1 MSKGVLVIGGGIS
14 GIKAALDLAQLGI
27 ETILVERTSELGGT
41 CAKLGVT
48 YPNNVDATISLDQYL
63 QTLKSLQ
70 NAKIYTNA
78 EVKSVAKANDG
89 FEVIVEPNGISFN
102 IQAIIVAI
110 GFAPFDAAKI
120 PNYGYGKHRNVLN
133 SLELAQMLRNGQ
145 GLIRPSDNTTP
156 KSVTFIACVGSR
168 DKKTNEY
175 CSSFCCT
182 YTVHFAKM
190 VKEIDEKIDVT
201 IMYMDMRTFS
211 NYESLYRD
219 ARAAGV
225 KFLRGKPSMVFEDSN
240 TAKLTIQVENTV
252 TREFLQH
259 KTDMI
264 ILSIGAEPAEGNEE
278 LGKILG
284 ILKDEKTGF
293 FAVSNKDDVSA
304 IRQERIFI
312 AGNAS
317 GPKDVQY
324 SLAQGSAAAMKAF
337 IAIGGLSA

>member
-1 MSKGVLVIGGGIS
+1 
-14 GIKAALDLAQLGI
+14 
-27 ETILVERTSELGGT
+27 
-41 CAKLGVT
+41 
-48 YPNNVDATISLDQYL
+48 
-63 QTLKSLQ
+63 
-70 NAKIYTNA
+70 
-78 EVKSVAKANDG
+78 DG
-89 FEVIVEPNGISFN
+89 FEVIVEPHGNSFN
-102 IQAIIVAI
+102 IQAIIVAV

-120 PNYGYGKHRNVLN
+120 PIYGYGRFRNVLT
-133 SLELAQMLRNGQ
+133 SLELAQMLRDGQ
-145 GLIRPSDNTTP
+145 DLMRPSDNTTP

-190 VKEIDEKIDVT
+190 IKKVDKKIDVT
-201 IMYMDMRTFS
+201 VMYMDMRTFS
-211 NYESLYRD
+211 SYESLYQD
-219 ARAAGV
+219 ARAEGV

-240 TAKLTIQVENTV
+240 TAELTIQVENTI

-278 LGKILG
+278 LGKILD

-293 FAVSNKDDVSA
+293 FVVSNEDDVSA

-312 AGNAS
+312 VGNAG

-324 SLAQGSAAAMKAF
+324 SLAQASAAAMKVF
-337 IAIGGLSA
+337 TTVGGLNS